1 MLQAVWISRS
11 RSEVPCIGAGLA
23 LDRSRVS
30 EQVMPHLQAY
40 YTDLAEATRLAEQV
54 VGSLPPSWV
63 RGSLPQT
70 AVPLRTFV
78 ADLQNRARSSRS
90 VNAAAVQRLS
100 ALAEKLSGR

>member
-1 MLQAVWISRS
+1 MLQAVCLAQSRA
-11 RSEVPCIGAGLA
+11 EAPCLSAGLA
-23 LDRSRVS
+23 IDCCRVPV
-30 EQVMPHLQAY
+30 QMMPHLQAY
-40 YTDLAEATRLAEQV
+40 YTDVAEATRLAEQA

-63 RGSLPQT
+63 RGSLPQ
-70 AVPLRTFV
+70 AAAPLRTFV